1 MEKKTLYCDILSQ
14 SSIKQLQK
22 DLQTYKERINEKLE
36 DVVTEIAKVGLEV
49 VEREI
54 SKASFTY
61 DEKGIESGSDTE
73 HNSQIRVTSLKGYA
87 HADLI
92 VEGKE
97 ILFIE
102 FGAGVYYNGSAG
114 LSPHPKGEEF
124 GFLIGSYGKG
134 YGAQKVWGY
143 YADSGEL
150 VLTHGTRATMPMY
163 NAFLKMYE
171 EAPKIVKK
179 VFGR

>member
-1 MEKKTLYCDILSQ
+1 MQAYQD
-14 SSIKQLQK
+14 SINQ
-22 DLQTYKERINEKLE
+22 KLE
-36 DVVTEIAKVGLEV
+36 EVVREIAKVGLEV

-73 HNSQIRVTSLKGYA
+73 HNSQIKVTSLRGYA

-92 VEGKE
+92 VEGRE
-97 ILFIE
+97 LLFIE
-102 FGAGVYYNGSAG
+102 FGSGVYYNGSVG
-114 LSPHPKGEEF
+114 SSPHPKGEEF
-124 GFLIGSYGKG
+124 GFLIGSYGQG
-134 YGAQKVWGY
+134 HGAQKVWGY
-143 YADSGEL
+143 YNDSGDL

-171 EAPKIVKK
+171 EAPKIVKR

>member
-1 MEKKTLYCDILSQ
+1 MKKKMFKADCLSM

-22 DLQTYKERINEKLE
+22 ELQVYQDSINQKLE
-36 DVVTEIAKVGLEV
+36 EVVREVAQLGLEV
-49 VEREI
+49 AEKEI
-54 SKASFTY
+54 AKASFTY
-61 DEKGIESGSDTE
+61 DSEGVESGSDTE
-73 HNSQIRVTSLKGYA
+73 HSSQIKVTSLRGYA

-92 VEGKE
+92 VEGRE
-97 ILFIE
+97 LLFIE
-102 FGAGVYYNGSAG
+102 FGSGVYYNGPVGS
-114 LSPHPKGEEF
+114 SPHPKGQEF

-134 YGAQKVWGY
+134 HGAQKVWGY

-179 VFGR
+179 VFEG

>member
-1 MEKKTLYCDILSQ
+1 MAKRVFKADCLSL
-14 SSIKQLQK
+14 SSIRELQKQLEEYQDSIK
-22 DLQTYKERINEKLE
+22 RKLE
-36 DVVTEIAKVGLEV
+36 EVVREVAKVGLEV
-49 VEREI
+49 AEREI

-73 HNSQIRVTSLKGYA
+73 HNSQIKVTSLRGYA

-92 VEGKE
+92 VEGRE
-97 ILFIE
+97 LLFIE
-102 FGAGVYYNGSAG
+102 FGAGVYYNGPVGS
-114 LSPHPKGEEF
+114 SPHPKGEEF

-134 YGAQKVWGY
+134 HGAQKVWGY
-143 YADSGEL
+143 YNDSGDL

-171 EAPKIVKK
+171 EAPKIVKR
-179 VFGR
+179 VFGK

>member
-1 MEKKTLYCDILSQ
+1 MAKKTLHCDILSQ
-14 SSIKQLQK
+14 SSIKALQK
-22 DLQTYKERINEKLE
+22 SLEEYQDRINRKLE
-36 DVVTEIAKVGLEV
+36 EVVREVARVGLEV

-73 HNSQIRVTSLKGYA
+73 HNSEIKVTSLRGYA

-92 VEGKE
+92 LSGRE
-97 ILFIE
+97 IAFIE
-102 FGAGVYYNGSAG
+102 FGSGVYYNGSVG
-114 LSPHPKGEEF
+114 SSPHPKGEEF
-124 GFLIGSYGKG
+124 GFLIGSYGQG
-134 YGAQKVWGY
+134 HGAQKVWGY
-143 YADSGEL
+143 YNDSGDL

-171 EAPKIVKK
+171 EAPKIVKT
-179 VFGR
+179 VFGK